1 MRKFLIK
8 LLRLDKEILTEL
20 VRDLFNSIDEDDI
33 LREEIDGKWY
43 VGDKELQDAEKKLVI
58 SEAQIFLKGK
68 VWNVLQRDIKYL
80 ANKRMY
86 INSRTEM
93 DLVAGKLL
101 LYLLDII
108 KTRLQSL
115 DKGKG
120 NFNIKP

>member
-20 VRDLFNSIDEDDI
+20 VRDLFNTIDEHDI

-43 VGDKELQDAEKKLVI
+43 VGDKQLQDAEKKIVI
-58 SEAQIFLKGK
+58 SEAQMFLKGK
-68 VWNVLQRDIKYL
+68 VWNVLQRDVKYL

-101 LYLLDII
+101 LYLLDIM

>member
-20 VRDLFNSIDEDDI
+20 VRDLFNTIDEHDI
-33 LREEIDGKWY
+33 LREEIDGTWY
-43 VGDKELQDAEKKLVI
+43 VGDKQLQDAEKKLVI
-58 SEAQIFLKGK
+58 SEAQMFLKGK
-68 VWNVLQRDIKYL
+68 VWNVLQRDVKYL

-101 LYLLDII
+101 LYLLDIM

>member
-20 VRDLFNSIDEDDI
+20 VRDLFNSIDENDI
-33 LREEIDGKWY
+33 LREEIDGTWY

-68 VWNVLQRDIKYL
+68 VWNVLQRDVKYL

-101 LYLLDII
+101 LYLLDIM

>member
-20 VRDLFNSIDEDDI
+20 VRDLFNSIDENNI
-33 LREEIDGKWY
+33 LREEIDGTWY

-68 VWNVLQRDIKYL
+68 VWNVLQRDVKYL

-101 LYLLDII
+101 LYLLDIM

>member
-20 VRDLFNSIDEDDI
+20 VRDLFNTIDEHDI
-33 LREEIDGKWY
+33 LREEIDGTWY
-43 VGDKELQDAEKKLVI
+43 VGDKELQDAEKKIVI
-58 SEAQIFLKGK
+58 SEAQMFLKGK
-68 VWNVLQRDIKYL
+68 VWNVLQRDVKYL

-86 INSRTEM
+86 ISSRTEM

-120 NFNIKP
+120 SFNLKP